1 MPAGARYND
10 NIKSRIDAIIV
21 NIRKGFRVLKL
32 LIPDDKIII
41 DSLSLPILFNTNTV
55 EMKSA
60 KGKIWESILGNTE
73 MVKLKNIGILAPR
86 MIASSSIL
94 RTCVSQASD
103 NIAMQTITN
112 EIKSFLIIYLSIL
125 AIALRLYTTYH
136 RKVIV
141 RFFSYFGEINE
152 S

>member
-60 KGKIWESILGNTE
+60 KGKI
-73 MVKLKNIGILAPR
+73 
-86 MIASSSIL
+86 
-94 RTCVSQASD
+94 
-103 NIAMQTITN
+103 
-112 EIKSFLIIYLSIL
+112 
-125 AIALRLYTTYH
+125 
-136 RKVIV
+136 
-141 RFFSYFGEINE
+141 
-152 S
+152 